1 MVDLVEGVP
10 ALWQLLLTGWD
21 QALEAKGRAEKTRT
35 LYRDAGRHFANW
47 LMTLPPAPPGHALPT
62 TTAQRRAARRRAAE
76 TGETTEVLYRPEEPE
91 QITRAHC
98 ERFLIAW
105 ASEPTERRPAG
116 RSDSY
121 LNQTYRALQQWF
133 EYLIDEDEIETSPMA
148 RMAQPKIGQRLVPTL
163 ELDQLAALVAT
174 CKSKAFADR
183 RDDALIRVF
192 ADTGG
197 RRAEIAGL
205 TLDSVDLTRRRLR
218 VIGKGDKER
227 IVAIG
232 NRTSLSINRYL
243 RSRATHAYAAET
255 RLWLGDRN
263 REPMTADGVYQVVVR
278 RGRAAGVPIHPHVF
292 RHTLAHDWLMAGGD
306 LQALADHMG
315 WEDLEMA
322 RVYARIWR
330 ARRAQAQH
338 ERLAL
343 GDRI

>member
-1 MVDLVEGVP
+1 MVDLEGDVP

-21 QALEAKGRAEKTRT
+21 QALEAKGRAAKTRR
-35 LYRDAGRHFANW
+35 LYADAGASFVNW
-47 LMTLPPAPPGHALPT
+47 LTPLPGAPPGHVLPT
-62 TTAQRRAARRRAAE
+62 TSAERRAARRRSAAA
-76 TGETTEVLYRPEEPE
+76 GETAEVLYRPDEPE
-91 QITRAHC
+91 QITRAHI
-98 ERFLIAW
+98 ERFLITFAT
-105 ASEPTERRPAG
+105 EPTERRPNG
-116 RSDSY
+116 RSDAY
-121 LNQTYRALQQWF
+121 LNQTYRALQQFF
-133 EYLIDEDEIETSPMA
+133 EYLIDEDEIEASPMA
-148 RMAQPKIGQRLVPTL
+148 RMEQPKIGQRLVPTL

-197 RRAEIAGL
+197 RRSEIAGL
-205 TLDSVDLTRRRLR
+205 TLESVDLTRRRLR

-227 IVAIG
+227 VVAIG

-243 RSRATHAYAAET
+243 RSRATHKYASEAT
-255 RLWLGDRN
+255 LWLGDRD
-263 REPMTADGVYQVVVR
+263 RPPMTADGVYQVVVR
-278 RGRAAGVPIHPHVF
+278 RGRTAGVAIHPHVF

-322 RVYARIWR
+322 RVYARIWS